1 MTPRSSAR
9 LTATIGAVIIL
20 ATGCGGTDTRDTPTT
35 STSSRPSSGVYEPPD
50 EVRNATVV
58 WSAEPGIDLF
68 STPATLMRAA
78 NESDIIGSYAG
89 LEHAYPGYAN
99 ALDRPYATRYQVE
112 SYRGTIAGTVL
123 NHIQRIQDTGDG
135 YLVEF
140 CALPNAY
147 GQLDDGRYRR
157 WYGRGS
163 ALAARFTRTDDT
175 LAPTTSTPTTTT
187 TPSPAPDRM
196 HWQAPT
202 YNVFTGWTIS
212 YVVNETSCDDWA
224 LSLYPDA
231 PVENEISY
239 SDTPPPVQPAYPGWP
254 TQPD

>member
-1 MTPRSSAR
+1 MM
-9 LTATIGAVIIL
+9 LLI
-20 ATGCGGTDTRDTPTT
+20 TGCGGSDTSNTPTT
-35 STSSRPSSGVYEPPD
+35 SSSARPSGSVYEPPD

-68 STPATLMRAA
+68 STAATLARAA
-78 NESDIIGSYAG
+78 RESDIIGSYAG
-89 LEHAYPGYAN
+89 LEHTYPGYAK
-99 ALDRPYATRYQVE
+99 ALDRPYATHYDVE
-112 SYRGTIAGTVL
+112 SYRGTIAGTML
-123 NHIQRIQDTGDG
+123 HHIQRIQDTGDG
-135 YLVEF
+135 YLVEY

-163 ALAARFTRTDDT
+163 ALAARFTRNDD
-175 LAPTTSTPTTTT
+175 APAPATT
-187 TPSPAPDRM
+187 TPTATPNPAPDPM

-202 YNVFTGWTIS
+202 YNVFTGWTVS
-212 YVVNETSCDDWA
+212 YVVNDTSCDDWA

>member
-1 MTPRSSAR
+1 MTRQTPAR
-9 LTATIGAVIIL
+9 LTATIGAVLLLL
-20 ATGCGGTDTRDTPTT
+20 AGCGRTDISDTPTT
-35 STSSRPSSGVYEPPD
+35 STSTPPSSGVYEPPD

-89 LEHAYPGYAN
+89 LDHAYPGYAK
-99 ALDRPYATRYQVE
+99 ALDRPYTTRYEVE
-112 SYRGTIAGTVL
+112 RYRGTIAGTVL
-123 NHIQRIQDTGDG
+123 RHIQRIQDTGDG
-135 YLVEF
+135 YLIEF

-147 GQLDDGRYRR
+147 GQLEDGQYRR
-157 WYGRGS
+157 WYGRGVS
-163 ALAARFTRTDDT
+163 LAAQFTRNND
-175 LAPTTSTPTTTT
+175 APAPATTTPTA

-212 YVVNETSCDDWA
+212 YVVSDASCDEWT

-231 PVENEISY
+231 PVEDEITY

>member
-1 MTPRSSAR
+1 MTRKPPAR
-9 LTATIGAVIIL
+9 FTATIGAVILL
-20 ATGCGGTDTRDTPTT
+20 ATGCGGTDTNDTPT
-35 STSSRPSSGVYEPPD
+35 SSSNARPSGVYQPPD

-68 STPATLMRAA
+68 STAATLIRASA
-78 NESDIIGSYAG
+78 ESDIIGGYAG
-89 LEHAYPGYAN
+89 LDHTYPGYAT
-99 ALDRPYATRYQVE
+99 ALALADTPRYKVE
-112 SYRGTIAGTVL
+112 SDRGTIAGTL
-123 NHIQRIQDTGDG
+123 LMHIQRIQDTGDG

-140 CALPNAY
+140 CGLSNAY
-147 GQLDDGRYRR
+147 GELHDGQYKM
-157 WYGRGS
+157 WYGRGT
-163 ALAARFTRTDDT
+163 ALAARFTRTD
-175 LAPTTSTPTTTT
+175 STPTPETTTPTT

-202 YNVFTGWTIS
+202 YDVFTGWTIS
-212 YVVNETSCDDWA
+212 HVVNRTSCDDWA

-254 TQPD
+254 THPD